1 MESLRTPEN
10 RFDDLTDWPFEPKY
24 VEISDSL
31 RVHYVDE
38 GSGPTVLLLHG
49 EPTWAYLYRK
59 MIPILVAS
67 GCRVI
72 APDLVGFG
80 RSDKPTLRDDYTYGR
95 HLRWLTES
103 IDAISDSTDLGPLT
117 MFCQDWGGLLGLSHM
132 ARNAEK
138 YRGVV
143 ASNTGVPLG
152 KDFLR
157 TSEDAFARWRQYSQ
171 DLNPFLA
178 SACLAGE
185 STPIEGMAC
194 DLSTEERKAY
204 DAPFPAEVYAAGARQ
219 FPLIVPTSAT
229 HPSAPICWETWSL
242 LAECQVPL
250 TTAFGAND
258 DVTGS
263 MQGLLSGRV
272 AGAKNQPHTIIENAG
287 HFIQEQQPG
296 SCVEVILSL
305 LDRTG

>member
-1 MESLRTPEN
+1 MESLRTPES
-10 RFDDLTDWPFEPKY
+10 RFDDLIDWPFEPKY

-103 IDAISDSTDLGPLT
+103 IDAISNSTDLGLLT
-117 MFCQDWGGLLGLSHM
+117 VFCQDWGGLVGLSHM

-138 YRGVV
+138 YRGVA

-171 DLNPFLA
+171 DINPFLA

-194 DLSTEERKAY
+194 DLSSEERKAY
-204 DAPFPAEVYAAGARQ
+204 DAPFPAEIYAAGARQ

-287 HFIQEQQPG
+287 HFIQEQQPDN
-296 SCVEVILSL
+296 CVEAILSL
-305 LDRTG
+305 LDRTS